1 MHRYGRE
8 LHDALLQLPNQ
19 RRTIVLDAPHA
30 TGRSRLG
37 RAWLRYVTYPQ
48 LVRRREARAFH
59 ILDHG
64 YAHAIRAL
72 DPGRT
77 VVTCHDLI
85 PLLAAEGVI
94 PMSLSA
100 TVARTFRW
108 RIAQLRRA
116 RVVIAVSNAT
126 KATLERYADV
136 APARI
141 TVVPQGVSAIFRP
154 NRSGAE
160 RTRAAAGLDAA
171 TIVLLQV
178 ASRARYKN
186 TPAAL
191 HALAW
196 LRATLGDRVVLARV
210 GAPMFADEVDLA
222 SRLGVLSAVREI
234 GSVDDETLVGWYNAA
249 AALVFPSLWEGFGW
263 PPLEAMACGTPV
275 VTSNTPAIAEVVGDA
290 GILVPPGDAN
300 ALAAGV
306 ERVVTDRTFAQSLR
320 QKGFARASA
329 FTWAR
334 TAAATMAV
342 YERVLQ

>member
-1 MHRYGRE
+1 
-8 LHDALLQLPNQ
+8 LLQLPEQ
-19 RRTIVLDAPHA
+19 KRAIRLDVPPAED
-30 TGRSRLG
+30 GSRLR
-37 RAWLRYVTYPQ
+37 RAWLRYVVYPRS
-48 LVRRREARAFH
+48 LRRREARVFH

-64 YAHAIRAL
+64 YAHAIGAL

-94 PMSLSA
+94 PMTVST

-136 APARI
+136 APACI
-141 TVVPQGVSAIFRP
+141 TVVPQGVSAIFRS
-154 NRSGAE
+154 NRSGAQPMY
-160 RTRAAAGLDAA
+160 AAAGLDAA
-171 TIVLLQV
+171 TTVLLQV

-191 HALAW
+191 HALAR
-196 LRATLGDRVVLARV
+196 LRATLGNRVVLVRV
-210 GAPMFADEVDLA
+210 GAPMFADEADLA
-222 SRLGVLSAVREI
+222 ARLGVLSAVREI
-234 GSVDDETLVGWYNAA
+234 GPVDDEALVGWYNAA
-249 AALVFPSLWEGFGW
+249 AVLVFPSLWEGFGW

-290 GILVPPGDAN
+290 GILVPPDDAT
-300 ALAAGV
+300 ALAAGI
-306 ERVVTDRTFAQSLR
+306 ERVVTDRAFAASLR
-320 QKGFARASA
+320 QKGLARARE

-334 TAAATMAV
+334 TATATMAV

>member
-19 RRTIVLDAPHA
+19 HRTIVLDAPHA
-30 TGRSRLG
+30 AGRSRLG

-48 LVRRREARAFH
+48 AVRRREARAFH

-72 DPGRT
+72 DPART

-126 KATLERYADV
+126 KTTLERYADV
-136 APARI
+136 APACI
-141 TVVPQGVSAIFRP
+141 TVVPQGVSAIFRS

-160 RTRAAAGLDAA
+160 PTRAAAGLDAA

-191 HALAW
+191 QALAR
-196 LRATLGDRVVLARV
+196 LRATLGDRVVLVRV

-222 SRLGVLSAVREI
+222 SRLGVRSAVREI

-300 ALAAGV
+300 ALAAGI

-320 QKGFARASA
+320 QKGLARARE

-342 YERVLQ
+342 YERVLR